1 MQTWP
6 TGVRDG
12 PGAAGIVGRALA
24 GGKEEQPQA
33 PGSVQ
38 YGSLVGAD
46 SSLAECCGS
55 RRHGIDPAAR
65 MRDIENVE
73 VVFSN
78 GVMFDSQALLAEVK
92 AKFGWQ

>member
-1 MQTWP
+1 
-6 TGVRDG
+6 
-12 PGAAGIVGRALA
+12 
-24 GGKEEQPQA
+24 
-33 PGSVQ
+33 
-38 YGSLVGAD
+38 
-46 SSLAECCGS
+46 
-55 RRHGIDPAAR
+55 